1 MSYLFLS
8 FLFILFLGR
17 QNLTFTSAKLLENR
31 HGCDVISLFKAFI
44 KSGIFVEFECY
55 RVFIEILIIVLF
67 VMMT

>member
-1 MSYLFLS
+1 M
-8 FLFILFLGR
+8 
-17 QNLTFTSAKLLENR
+17 TFTSAKLLENR